1 MFPLVHVLLLVVFQ
15 QVNPG
20 RCRIQYYQ
28 LLRFDFPHDQFEVVG
43 SVAKLFSYFLF
54 ELAVDT
60 ESVLFNS
67 VTSFFF
73 FLTSQLVQD
82 VHSFQLDSRGLLRV
96 SAGKSTARLWHSDWT
111 WPATPQY
118 LQVITSP

>member
-1 MFPLVHVLLLVVFQ
+1 MVEFNIINCFALVFHMISLKA
-15 QVNPG
+15 
-20 RCRIQYYQ
+20 
-28 LLRFDFPHDQFEVVG
+28 VG
-43 SVAKLFSYFLF
+43 SVAELFSYFLF

-60 ESVLFNS
+60 ESVLSNS
-67 VTSFFF
+67 VTSFF

-111 WPATPQY
+111 WPASSPY
-118 LQVITSP
+118 IQVITSP